1 MDEQIES
8 SSDELLTLNVDDLDI
23 EELSQRLELAVDAG
37 CDCWGNGC
45 SSYCNPP
52 AK

>member
-1 MDEQIES
+1 MDERIES
-8 SSDELLTLNVDDLDI
+8 LPEELLTLNVDDLDV
-23 EELSQRLELAVDAG
+23 EELTQRLEMAAAAS

-52 AK
+52 T